1 MVSDLVTKEYHADV
15 FPVAGKI
22 TADLQQDIVKVAAID
37 CRNDPGLSFVGLI
50 KGFGIKEGAIA
61 SSDAWDTTDIIVVG
75 ADEKDMALAVNRIR
89 ELHGGVTVCKDGKIM
104 AELPLPIL
112 GVLSDLDMEQLAE
125 RLESVRQAART
136 LGVPFDDPVLSLNT
150 LTGAAIPHLRICEE
164 GLVNLKDG
172 KTLTLE
178 VH

>member
-1 MVSDLVTKEYHADV
+1 VTKEFHADV

-22 TADLQQDIVKVAAID
+22 AADLQRDIVKVAAID
-37 CRNDPGLSFVGLI
+37 CRNDAGLSFVGLI
-50 KGFGIKEGAIA
+50 KGFGIKKGAIA

-104 AELPLPIL
+104 AELPLPIF

-125 RLESVRQAART
+125 RLESVRQAARA
-136 LGVPFDDPVLSLNT
+136 LGVPFDDPVLSLDT

>member
-1 MVSDLVTKEYHADV
+1 
-15 FPVAGKI
+15 
-22 TADLQQDIVKVAAID
+22 
-37 CRNDPGLSFVGLI
+37 
-50 KGFGIKEGAIA
+50 
-61 SSDAWDTTDIIVVG
+61 
-75 ADEKDMALAVNRIR
+75 
-89 ELHGGVTVCKDGKIM
+89 LHGGVTVCKDGKIM

-112 GVLSDLDMEQLAE
+112 GVLSDLDMEPLAE

-172 KTLTLE
+172 KTLALE